1 MQMNLFSRVTASVA
15 ALALGATLAAGCATA
30 RGVQEDA
37 GTAGEAIKGAAETV
51 DVKTAL
57 ISDATIDSSSINVDT
72 DAAAKRVVLR
82 GSVPTEAQKAEAEK
96 IAKQEAPG
104 YTIVNQLAVVPKQ

>member
-1 MQMNLFSRVTASVA
+1 MSLFSRFAASFAAVT
-15 ALALGATLAAGCATA
+15 LGATLATGCATG
-30 RGVQEDA
+30 RGIQQDASAA
-37 GTAGEAIKGAAETV
+37 GTAVKGAAETV

-72 DAAAKRVVLR
+72 DAAAKRVTLR
-82 GSVPTEAQKAEAEK
+82 GSVPTAEQKAEAEK

-104 YTIVNQLAVVPKQ
+104 YTVVNQLAVVPK